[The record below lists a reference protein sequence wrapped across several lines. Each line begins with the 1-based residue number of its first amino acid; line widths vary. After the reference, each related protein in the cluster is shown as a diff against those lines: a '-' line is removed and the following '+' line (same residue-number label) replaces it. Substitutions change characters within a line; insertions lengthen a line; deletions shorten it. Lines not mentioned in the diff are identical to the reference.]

1 MVVLMTAVESI
12 RGKNDMSCTRLL
24 HGLVLFFAL
33 LSASAC
39 SNRTSSFVAAPQD
52 PDKGSV
58 VYIYRPSSTAN
69 FMMSPRVVIDGNEK
83 FQIGSGDYRYVYL
96 QAGDHLIGL
105 DPTDQYFT
113 DPAKTLSV
121 VNGKSYYL
129 RVKTSLKFEP
139 EKMNTRRFWID
150 LVEETE
156 AMSEIA
162 DTGYAGPKPQ
172 AAGQQ
177 SETRQGSGQFSVDK
191 TQDPFA
197 GKYEK

>member
-1 MVVLMTAVESI
+1 
-12 RGKNDMSCTRLL
+12 MSFTRLMQ
-24 HGLVLFFAL
+24 GLFLIFVL

-39 SNRTSSFVAAPQD
+39 SNKASTFVAAPQD

-58 VYIYRPSSTAN
+58 VYIYRPSSTTN
-69 FMMSPRVVIDGNEK
+69 FMMSPKVVIDGNEK

-96 QAGDHLIGL
+96 QPGDHRIGL
-105 DPTDQYFT
+105 NPTDQYFT

-121 VNGKSYYL
+121 ENGKSYYL

-139 EKMNTRRFWID
+139 DKMNTRRFWMD

-156 AMSEIA
+156 AEKEIA
-162 DTGYAGPKPQ
+162 ETEYAGPK
-172 AAGQQ
+172 QQ
-177 SETRQGSGQFSVDK
+177 SADQQTETGQGGQFTVDK

-197 GKYEK
+197 GKYE